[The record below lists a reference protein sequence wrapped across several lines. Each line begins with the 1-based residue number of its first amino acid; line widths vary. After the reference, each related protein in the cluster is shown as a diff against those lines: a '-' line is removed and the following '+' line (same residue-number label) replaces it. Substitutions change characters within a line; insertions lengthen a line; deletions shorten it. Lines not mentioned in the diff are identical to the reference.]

1 MSSTTVYQTHS
12 TAVSWAALEKQW
24 CKSCLNLAHA
34 GGVGCCWCQGSTA
47 EENVSLYKLGT
58 QPRALSLPV
67 SQENLSKYEDKP
79 ETMRLVTCRIHS
91 NQVLPLLFTAWGT
104 YLKKPITLNF
114 CYRFISPFCT
124 LVSLWEEEF
133 SEVFQSLGST
143 CGISQVF
150 PFILLILLLL
160 KLSGRLSPDHKTGQE
175 CICWD
180 ELWGA
185 CSRRA
190 MRKS

>member
-1 MSSTTVYQTHS
+1 MLV
-12 TAVSWAALEKQW
+12 V
-24 CKSCLNLAHA
+24 LAA

-67 SQENLSKYEDKP
+67 SQENLSKYGDKP

-91 NQVLPLLFTAWGT
+91 NQVLPLLFSAWGT
-104 YLKKPITLNF
+104 YLKKLITLNF

-124 LVSLWEEEF
+124 LVSLWEEEEF

-143 CGISQVF
+143 CRISQVF
-150 PFILLILLLL
+150 SFHPANPTATEVVWQTVTWPQDWAGMRLLRWALGHMPSKSYMQ
-160 KLSGRLSPDHKTGQE
+160 KL
-175 CICWD
+175 
-180 ELWGA
+180 
-185 CSRRA
+185 
-190 MRKS
+190 RK